1 MYCRIM
7 SLDGYTVEVSNLSP
21 RATERDLYDF
31 FSFSGAIE
39 HIEIIR
45 SGEYASTAY
54 VTFKEPHS
62 LETAVLLSGA
72 TIIDQHVCIVRWGQY
87 EEPSSFWDRPTWS
100 VEDDND
106 PMASHMHQFRTTPS
120 EAATMAQEVVKT
132 MLSKGYIL
140 SKDALAKAK
149 AFDESHRVS
158 ATAAAKVA
166 ELSNRVGLTDKICAG
181 VDAVRSV
188 DQQYHVSE
196 TTKKVVSATGRTAAS
211 VASSVVNSSYFSA
224 GAMFVSDALSRASK
238 AAAELAS
245 HGNGH

>member
-1 MYCRIM
+1 MRPMTFHVLFIKFKSKSHITPR
-7 SLDGYTVEVSNLSP
+7 SL
-21 RATERDLYDF
+21 
-31 FSFSGAIE
+31 
-39 HIEIIR
+39 
-45 SGEYASTAY
+45 
-54 VTFKEPHS
+54 
-62 LETAVLLSGA
+62 
-72 TIIDQHVCIVRWGQY
+72 Q
-87 EEPSSFWDRPTWS
+87 
-100 VEDDND
+100 
-106 PMASHMHQFRTTPS
+106 ASHMHQYRTTPR

-132 MLSKGYIL
+132 MISKGYIL

-196 TTKKVVSATGRTAAS
+196 TTKTVVSATGRTAAS

-224 GAMFVSDALSRASK
+224 GAMWVSDALNRASK
-238 AAAELAS
+238 AAAGLAS
-245 HGNGH
+245 HGNRH